1 MKRFTSFGCLVMFV
15 LLLAPLPA
23 RAETTV
29 IVVNGSPLEIHY
41 MYLDNGEGGMGSSM
55 NLVPGNRINMTD
67 GNATVLKNL
76 SVFAGTKRYDFES
89 VDLPGPE
96 QVLRFV
102 LHDDG
107 VPALIP
113 GGGEPAQKESFD
125 VETGPIW
132 NNDDAQKRCPE
143 VLEAWKA
150 SNPGMEAEWTGN
162 WATTVPGETS
172 VCNIRV
178 TNASGDAPQ
187 SSGEITGKA
196 SSMLPES
203 APVDLAQV
211 IAARTISDLSP
222 MNVTEAPY
230 PFTGEYFLP
239 IKFAETT
246 WLGRITAELNGDI
259 RNITLHAPAS
269 DDVLKNTVLG
279 LSSAGYRPWFAYVKQ
294 GEKLEIVDS
303 VTIWDNA
310 DTPTQAEAEAMMA
323 ETCSDVFHETDPT
336 ILESLYIP
344 AKHWDEAVKGENP
357 EAPIMRMHVTSGK
370 NLSLFWMSDGSILIE
385 ASRES
390 HN

>member
-1 MKRFTSFGCLVMFV
+1 MKRLMSFGSLTMLS
-15 LLLAPLPA
+15 LLLAPFPA
-23 RAETTV
+23 SAEMTV
-29 IVVNGSPLEIHY
+29 TVVNGSSQEIHY
-41 MYLDNGEGGMGSSM
+41 LYLDNGEGGMGSSM

-76 SVFAGTKRYDFES
+76 SVFAGTRRYDFES

-187 SSGEITGKA
+187 SSGEIAGKA
-196 SSMLPES
+196 SSMLPGS
-203 APVDLAQV
+203 DPVDLSQV
-211 IAARTISDLSP
+211 MAARTISDLSS
-222 MNVTEAPY
+222 MNATEAPY

-246 WLGRITAELNGDI
+246 WLGRITAELGGAI

-269 DDVLKNTVLG
+269 EEVLANAVSG
-279 LSSAGYRPWFAYVKQ
+279 LSSSGYRPWFAYVKQ
-294 GEKLEIVDS
+294 GEKMEIADS
-303 VTIWDNA
+303 VSIWNDA
-310 DTPTQAEAEAMMA
+310 DTQAEGEAMIAEAA
-323 ETCSDVFHETDPT
+323 SAVFQETDPT
-336 ILESLYIP
+336 ILESLYIS
-344 AKHWDEAVKGENP
+344 AKHWDAAVKGETP
-357 EAPIMRMHVTSGK
+357 EAPIMRMHVASGK
-370 NLSLFWMSDGSILIE
+370 NLVLIWMSDGSMLIE
-385 ASRES
+385 ESRGS
-390 HN
+390 HK